1 MIVLG
6 VDPGSVRV
14 GYGLIEKK
22 AAGLNFI
29 EAGLLK
35 ISSMDKNQRLVELE
49 GSFLKLLKKRR
60 PDLIVLEKIYFV
72 KNLKTAVEVAQSRG
86 VLTLLAAKHKI
97 PILEYSPLEIKAGVV
112 GHGSADKKMVASAVA
127 KILKIKNLKA
137 VDDATD
143 ALAAAIIGAGSREN
157 YKQ

>member
-14 GYGLIEKK
+14 GYGLIEKR
-22 AAGLNFI
+22 ATGLKFI

-35 ISSMDKNQRLVELE
+35 ISSRDKNRRLVELE
-49 GSFLKLLKKRR
+49 ISFSKLLKKRR

-86 VLTLLAAKHKI
+86 VLTLLTAKHKI
-97 PILEYSPLEIKAGVV
+97 PLLEYSPLEIKAGVV

-137 VDDATD
+137 DDDATD
-143 ALAAAIIGAGSREN
+143 ALAAAIIGAGSRQ
-157 YKQ
+157 KQ